1 MSRKSKNRTGF
12 PSVILSLAAVLFLL
26 AQPILAC
33 QFAAAS
39 APQEGMAC
47 CQLEGGCHHVPE
59 ERADCCLKHSGA
71 PGEKSSLLLPVKET
85 WGIAWIAA
93 VVALIPAVPQV
104 EVSSLCLRSFSLPE
118 AARGHPPGKIYLQ
131 NASFLI

>member
-1 MSRKSKNRTGF
+1 MSYRKENGL
-12 PSVILSLAAVLFLL
+12 PSVILALAAVFFLL

-39 APQEGMAC
+39 APQEGVAC
-47 CQLEGGCHHVPE
+47 CQMEGGCQHAPE

-71 PGEKSSLLLPVKET
+71 PGEKSSLLLPLKET
-85 WGIAWIAA
+85 WKIAWAPA
-93 VVALIPAVPQV
+93 DAALIPAVPQV
-104 EVSSLCLRSFSLPE
+104 GVPSLCLHSFLSPE
-118 AARGHPPGKIYLQ
+118 VARGQPPGKIYLL

>member
-1 MSRKSKNRTGF
+1 MSRKSKKRTGF
-12 PSVILSLAAVLFLL
+12 PSVILALAAVLFLL

-39 APQEGMAC
+39 APHEGMAC
-47 CQLEGGCHHVPE
+47 CQLEGGCQHAPE

-71 PGEKSSLLLPVKET
+71 PGEKSSLLLPLKET
-85 WGIAWIAA
+85 WGIAWIPA
-93 VVALIPAVPQV
+93 VVALIPTVLQV
-104 EVSSLCLRSFSLPE
+104 EVPSLCLHSFLSPE
-118 AARGHPPGKIYLQ
+118 AARGQPPGKIYLR

>member
-1 MSRKSKNRTGF
+1 MRCKSKKRAGF
-12 PSVILSLAAVLFLL
+12 PSVILALAAVFFLL

-39 APQEGMAC
+39 APHESMAC
-47 CQLEGGCHHVPE
+47 CQLEGGCPHAPK

-71 PGEKSSLLLPVKET
+71 PGEKSSLLLPLKET
-85 WGIAWIAA
+85 WGIAWMPA

-104 EVSSLCLRSFSLPE
+104 EVPSLCPCPFLSPE
-118 AARGHPPGKIYLQ
+118 SARGQPPGKIYLR